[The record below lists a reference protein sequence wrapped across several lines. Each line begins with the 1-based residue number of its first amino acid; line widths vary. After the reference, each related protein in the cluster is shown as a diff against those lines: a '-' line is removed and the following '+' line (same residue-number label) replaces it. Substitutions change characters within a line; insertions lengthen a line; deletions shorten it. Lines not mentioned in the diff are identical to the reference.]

1 MAAEQRLSPFLPRS
15 SRGGQ
20 SAERRWCGTPHP
32 WPASRSGR
40 SPDRQGSPAND
51 AGRRASRRSTAAFRE
66 IEISL
71 SAPGRAF
78 GGPPLS
84 PFDLR
89 ASPVLHGGR
98 ARAARRPRRPPP
110 SEHLA
115 ERSYCRPARCP
126 EPPECRLTRPARR
139 GRPSLHPPNVSGR
152 RPSASKVPAYILI
165 FLIKSI
171 YP

>member
-1 MAAEQRLSPFLPRS
+1 MCCYEMPLVSIQAPSFSRPVLRPRLVQSLPSHHARG
-15 SRGGQ
+15 SRAPTGAG
-20 SAERRWCGTPHP
+20 CGTPHP
-32 WPASRSGR
+32 GGPPCGSGR
-40 SPDRQGSPAND
+40 SLDRQGSPAND

-139 GRPSLHPPNVSGR
+139 GRPLSHSQDVS
-152 RPSASKVPAYILI
+152 
-165 FLIKSI
+165 
-171 YP
+171 